1 MLRGLGA
8 AAKCAPQLHRNN
20 PLSFMSIRLA
30 VVLKGYPRLSET
42 FIAQELLALERH
54 GYRLEIWSLRRP
66 TDQATHPV
74 HARIQA
80 RLHYLPEYLH
90 NEPYRVLRGAVNAL
104 RLPGCRRALR
114 VWLRDWLRDPTR
126 NRLRRFGQALVFAAE
141 LSPAVD
147 YLYVHFLHTPASV
160 TRYAAY
166 LLNRRW
172 AAAAHARDIWTL
184 ADWEKREKLAD
195 LDWLVTCTAANV
207 AHLRALAPDP
217 ARVHLAYHG
226 LAADRAPT
234 HAPRRAERDGGSA
247 AAPVR
252 LLSVGRC
259 VAKKGFDL
267 LLQALARLPADRHW
281 RWTHIGGGPL
291 RRPLAAQ
298 AAALGIADRIKWR
311 GALAFDHVL
320 AEYRQADVFIL
331 PSRIDAD
338 GDRDGL
344 PNVLMEAQAQ
354 GVVCLATTLSGIPE
368 LIRDG
373 ETGRLVAPEDC
384 NALAAALLELIRS
397 PPMRDRLAQAAEQR
411 VRTVFGMERGIATLI
426 GLLPKVG

>member
-1 MLRGLGA
+1 MLRGLSA
-8 AAKCAPQLHRNN
+8 AAKCAPHRRRQRQPNM
-20 PLSFMSIRLA
+20 PTRLA

-42 FIAQELLALERH
+42 FIAQELLALEQR
-54 GYRLEIWSLRRP
+54 GYRLEIWSLRLP
-66 TDQATHPV
+66 TDRAVHPV
-74 HARIQA
+74 HTRIQA
-80 RLHYLPEYLH
+80 PVHYLPEYLH
-90 NEPYRVLRGAVNAL
+90 RQPRRVLQAAINAL
-104 RLPGCRRALR
+104 RLPGVGRALR
-114 VWLRDWLRDPTR
+114 VWLRDLARDPSR
-126 NRLRRFGQALVFAAE
+126 NRVRRFGQALALAAE

-147 YLYVHFLHTPASV
+147 YLYAHFLHTSASV
-160 TRYAAY
+160 TRYAAI

-184 ADWEKREKLAD
+184 ASWEKREKLAE
-195 LDWLVTCTAANV
+195 LDWLVTCTAANA

-217 ARVHLAYHG
+217 DRVHLVYHG
-226 LAADRAPT
+226 LAADRAPA
-234 HAPRRAERDGGSA
+234 HAPRESTRDGGCA
-247 AAPVR
+247 GEPVR

-267 LLQALARLPADRHW
+267 LLQALAQLPPERHW

-291 RRPLAAQ
+291 RRRLTAQ
-298 AAALGIADRIKWR
+298 AAALGIADRINWR
-311 GALAFDHVL
+311 GALPFDQVL
-320 AEYRQADVFIL
+320 AAYGEADVFIL

-373 ETGRLVAPEDC
+373 ETGLLTPPEDC
-384 NALAAALLELIRS
+384 DALTAALLTLIQS
-397 PPMRDRLAQAAEQR
+397 PPLRARLAQAGERR
-411 VRTVFGMERGIATLI
+411 VRTAFGMERGIATLT
-426 GLLPKVG
+426 GLLPKAQ

>member
-1 MLRGLGA
+1 M
-8 AAKCAPQLHRNN
+8 
-20 PLSFMSIRLA
+20 
-30 VVLKGYPRLSET
+30 
-42 FIAQELLALERH
+42 
-54 GYRLEIWSLRRP
+54 
-66 TDQATHPV
+66 

-207 AHLRALAPDP
+207 AHLRALAWRGSD
-217 ARVHLAYHG
+217 G
-226 LAADRAPT
+226 EK
-234 HAPRRAERDGGSA
+234 AEA
-247 AAPVR
+247 
-252 LLSVGRC
+252 
-259 VAKKGFDL
+259 
-267 LLQALARLPADRHW
+267 LLQEALSLNPNHVPSLLFKAE
-281 RWTHIGGGPL
+281 
-291 RRPLAAQ
+291 Q
-298 AAALGIADRIKWR
+298 A
-311 GALAFDHVL
+311 
-320 AEYRQADVFIL
+320 
-331 PSRIDAD
+331 IDA
-338 GDRDGL
+338 
-344 PNVLMEAQAQ
+344 E
-354 GVVCLATTLSGIPE
+354 
-368 LIRDG
+368 
-373 ETGRLVAPEDC
+373 
-384 NALAAALLELIRS
+384 
-397 PPMRDRLAQAAEQR
+397 
-411 VRTVFGMERGIATLI
+411 VRTSNRD
-426 GLLPKVG
+426 